1 MSEMITVPQD
11 EWLHLQARLKKMA
24 VEKSYSQ
31 LIYTLVKKLSDVSGL
46 ENVVENIVHTVIESI
61 GGTNVSIYYLVE
73 QEVYFADAYGK
84 EKKFAGIEA
93 IADSLVKRVFETR
106 TFIEYDHTFSDT
118 KLIMPEFTKASTWV
132 FPLPVGADLVAVLKM
147 EDMLMTAS
155 SVQVQLQSFLN
166 YAALVLKNEIQ
177 SSSRLKKAYDQL
189 EQEII
194 VRKQVEE
201 QLRRAHDELERLVAE
216 RTAQLART
224 NLNLQAEIAER
235 KKAEEEI
242 RTLNAELEQRVQQR
256 TADLETANQ
265 ELQSFAYVVSHDL
278 KAPLR
283 GITQIAHWLVEDY
296 APAFDEQ
303 GRQYIDL
310 LLKRVKRMDSLIN
323 GVLEYSRVGRVVGN
337 AERIDLNL
345 MLQEVLEILSPP
357 STIRIAL
364 QPDFPVIVADKVRI
378 SQVFQNLIANAI
390 QYMDKPRGEITV
402 EWLDAGAFWQFS
414 ISDNGPGIDSK
425 YHDRIFQIF
434 QTLKPQNEQESTGV
448 GLSIVKKIVELH
460 GGKIW
465 VESEVGN
472 GSTFWFTLPK
482 QEVK

>member
-1 MSEMITVPQD
+1 
-11 EWLHLQARLKKMA
+11 
-24 VEKSYSQ
+24 
-31 LIYTLVKKLSDVSGL
+31 
-46 ENVVENIVHTVIESI
+46 
-61 GGTNVSIYYLVE
+61 
-73 QEVYFADAYGK
+73 
-84 EKKFAGIEA
+84 
-93 IADSLVKRVFETR
+93 
-106 TFIEYDHTFSDT
+106 
-118 KLIMPEFTKASTWV
+118 
-132 FPLPVGADLVAVLKM
+132 
-147 EDMLMTAS
+147 MTAS
-155 SVQVQLQSFLN
+155 SVQEQLQSFLN

-177 SSSRLKKAYDQL
+177 SSSRLKKAYNQL

-194 VRKQVEE
+194 VRKHAEE
-201 QLRRAHDELERLVAE
+201 QLRRAHGELERLVAE

-224 NLNLQAEIAER
+224 NVNLQTEIAER
-235 KKAEEEI
+235 KKAEEEV

-256 TADLETANQ
+256 TAELETANQ

-283 GITQIAHWLVEDY
+283 GIAQIAHWLLEDY
-296 APAFDEQ
+296 ATAFDEQ
-303 GRQYIDL
+303 GRQYVDL
-310 LLKRVKRMDSLIN
+310 LLKRVQRMDSLIN

-345 MLQEVLEILSPP
+345 MLQEIFETLVPP
-357 STIRIAL
+357 PTIHIAL
-364 QPDFPVIVADKVRI
+364 QPGFPVIVADKVRI
-378 SQVFQNLIANAI
+378 SQVFQNLIANALRHT
-390 QYMDKPRGEITV
+390 DKPRGEITV

-414 ISDNGPGIDSK
+414 VSDNGPGIDSK
-425 YHDRIFQIF
+425 YYDRIFQIF

>member
-61 GGTNVSIYYLVE
+61 GGTNVSIYYLID
-73 QEVYFADAYGK
+73 QEIYFADAYGK
-84 EKKFAGIEA
+84 GKELAGIED
-93 IADSLVKRVFETR
+93 IVDPLVKRVFETR
-106 TFIEYDHTFSDT
+106 TFVEYDHAFGDT

-132 FPLPVGADLVAVLKM
+132 FPLLVGTDLIAVLKM

-155 SVQVQLQSFLN
+155 SVQEQLQSFLN

-194 VRKQVEE
+194 VRKHAEE
-201 QLRRAHDELERLVAE
+201 QLRRARDELEILVAE
-216 RTAQLART
+216 RTKQLART
-224 NLNLQAEIAER
+224 NVNLKAEIAER

-256 TADLETANQ
+256 TVELETANQ
-265 ELQSFAYVVSHDL
+265 ELQNFAYVVSHDL

-283 GITQIAHWLVEDY
+283 GIAQITHWLVEDY
-296 APAFDEQ
+296 ASAFDEQ
-303 GRQYIDL
+303 GQQYIEL
-310 LLKRVKRMDSLIN
+310 LLKRVKRMDNLID

-337 AERIDLNL
+337 AEHIDLNL

-357 STIRIAL
+357 PAIRIAL
-364 QPDFPVIVADKVRI
+364 QPGFPVIVADKVRI
-378 SQVFQNLIANAI
+378 LQVFQNLIGNAI

-402 EWLDAGAFWQFS
+402 EWLDAGVFWQFS
-414 ISDNGPGIDSK
+414 VSDNGPGIDPK
-425 YHDRIFQIF
+425 YHDRVFQIF
-434 QTLKPQNEQESTGV
+434 QTLKPHDDQESTGV
-448 GLSIVKKIVELH
+448 GLSIVKKIIELH

-472 GSTFWFTLPK
+472 GSTFWFSLPK
-482 QEVK
+482 QGVK